1 MPDINVLLMLVFALA
16 AIIGLVAG
24 IAWALMRIGVLHN
37 PIWACILAAAV
48 LAALSQLPG
57 GRILTDWWIVPINAV
72 VVGLPVGLVWSFT
85 RRRHQRKLSADKS
98 AP

>member
-1 MPDINVLLMLVFALA
+1 MPDINVLLMLVFVVA
-16 AIIGLVAG
+16 AIICLVAG
-24 IAWALMRIGVLHN
+24 IAWVLMRIGVLHN

-72 VVGLPVGLVWSFT
+72 ILGLPIGLVWWFA
-85 RRRHQRKLSADKS
+85 RRRKRKLSAEET
-98 AP
+98 AL